1 MMHATRGF
9 PVLLH
14 GFAGSAGE
22 WEGQLVDG
30 LAGAGL
36 APVLVDLPGHGADT
50 GVTDPEAFTLGAALA
65 RIGDAGQ
72 WPADLIGY
80 SMGGRLALHFA
91 AAYPKRV
98 RRLVVESSSPGLATE
113 SERAERRA
121 ADEALAERIE
131 SEGMEWFVDHWE
143 SQPMFETRRRLDDA
157 VLLRRRNLRL
167 RNGPKSIAAALRG
180 LGTGALPSL
189 WDRLEG
195 LDVPTLLVVGERD
208 AKFAATAERMA
219 RAMPSARV
227 ALIPGAGH
235 TVHLE
240 APSAWLE
247 AVIDFLSASP
257 RPRGAR

>member
-1 MMHATRGF
+1 MMHPTRGF

-50 GVTDPEAFTLGAALA
+50 GVTAPAAFTLGAALA
-65 RIGDAGQ
+65 RIDVAGR

-98 RRLVVESSSPGLATE
+98 GRLVVESGSPGLATE

-121 ADEALAERIE
+121 ADEALAARIE
-131 SEGMEWFVDHWE
+131 SEGIEWFVDHWE
-143 SQPMFETRRRLDDA
+143 SRPMFETRRRLDA
-157 VLLRRRNLRL
+157 ALLLRRRHLRL
-167 RNGPKSIAAALRG
+167 RNDPKSLAAALRG
-180 LGTGALPSL
+180 LGPGALPSL
-189 WDRLEG
+189 WDRLEQ
-195 LDVPTLLVVGERD
+195 LDVPTLFVVGERD
-208 AKFAATAERMA
+208 DKFAVIAERMA
-219 RAMPSARV
+219 RAMPRARV
-227 ALIPGAGH
+227 AMIPDTGH

-240 APSAWLE
+240 APGAWLD
-247 AVIDFLSASP
+247 AVIGFLSGGT
-257 RPRGAR
+257 R

>member
-1 MMHATRGF
+1 MTHSTRGY

-14 GFAGSAGE
+14 GFAGSAGD
-22 WEGQLVDG
+22 WEGQMVDG

-36 APVLVDLPGHGADT
+36 APVLVDLPGHGADA
-50 GVTDPEAFTLGAALA
+50 GVNDAASFTLGSALA
-65 RIGDAGQ
+65 RIEAAGR

-91 AAYPKRV
+91 AAHPGRV
-98 RRLVVESSSPGLATE
+98 RRLVLESASPGLPRE

-121 ADEALAERIE
+121 EDEALAARIE
-131 SEGMEWFVDHWE
+131 AEGVEWFVDHWE
-143 SQPMFETRRRLDDA
+143 SQPMFETRRWLDDA

-167 RNGPKSIAAALRG
+167 RNDPNSLAAALRG

-195 LDVPTLLVVGERD
+195 LDLPTLLVVGERD
-208 AKFAATAERMA
+208 EKFVSTAERMA
-219 RAMPSARV
+219 RAMPRARV

-240 APSAWLE
+240 APDAWLE
-247 AVIDFLSASP
+247 VVIGFLGAGSP
-257 RPRGAR
+257 SLRT